1 MVKLSLAI
9 GPYPHAAAVRD
20 GTASVPGAEFELTTA
35 RPAEIFWRMIR
46 DKEFDVSEMSL
57 SAYII
62 LLSRGDTSFV
72 GLPVFPS
79 RIFRHSFIFVGD
91 ASAVRVPEDLRGT
104 RIGVPEYHMTAALF
118 IRGLLSDDHGVGAA
132 DVAWV
137 QGGQDS
143 PGRIERIDLDLPA
156 SVNLEVVQDRA
167 LVDMLVAGDIDAMAS
182 AAVPRGFADGTL
194 PIRRLFPNARETEID
209 WYRRTGIFPIMHL
222 IVIKREVYEQNPWL
236 AVRLCEAFA
245 EAKARYY
252 EAVEDAAYGLSPLPL
267 SVHDLEFTW
276 QTFGRDFLPYGVARN
291 AATLNAAL
299 RYSTE
304 QFLSA
309 RPVALD
315 ELFVPETLAL
325 FDGDS
330 STGAQEGSVSVSSFN
345 Q

>member
-1 MVKLSLAI
+1 VVRLSLAI
-9 GPYPHAAAVRD
+9 GPYPHAAALRD
-20 GTASVPGAEFELTTA
+20 GTVSVPGADFDLTTA

-46 DKEFDVSEMSL
+46 GKEFDVSEMSL
-57 SAYII
+57 SAYTV

-79 RIFRHSFIFVGD
+79 RIFRHSFIYVKD
-91 ASAVRVPEDLRGT
+91 PSAIRIPEDLRGA

-118 IRGLLSDDHGVGAA
+118 IRGLLSDDHGIGAA

-137 QGGQDS
+137 QGGQDT
-143 PGRIERIDLDLPA
+143 PGRIERIELDLPA
-156 SVNLEVVQDRA
+156 SVTLERVQDRA
-167 LVDMLVAGDIDAMAS
+167 LVDMLVAGEIDALAS

-209 WYRRTGIFPIMHL
+209 WYRRTGVFPIMHL
-222 IVIKREVYEQNPWL
+222 IVIRREVHEQHPWL
-236 AVRLCEAFA
+236 AVRLCEAFS

-252 EAVEDAAYGLSPLPL
+252 EALEESAFGLSPLPL

-276 QTFGRDFLPYGVARN
+276 ETFGRDFLPYGVARN
-291 AATLNAAL
+291 APTLNSAL

-309 RPVALD
+309 RPVKLD
-315 ELFVPETLAL
+315 ELFLPETLPV
-325 FDGDS
+325 FD
-330 STGAQEGSVSVSSFN
+330 A
-345 Q
+345 